1 MLRIAKI
8 EHDYQSLKF
17 VVTQYIL
24 DIVTER
30 KNNE

>member
-17 VVTQYIL
+17 VVTQVY
-24 DIVTER
+24 VGHCNR
-30 KNNE
+30 KKE